1 MEVILLFTVLGL
13 CAAVAVAACMLGSVY
28 SRDEESDR

>member
-1 MEVILLFTVLGL
+1 VIVLLILLVL
-13 CAAVAVAACMLGSVY
+13 CAAVAIGACMLGSVY